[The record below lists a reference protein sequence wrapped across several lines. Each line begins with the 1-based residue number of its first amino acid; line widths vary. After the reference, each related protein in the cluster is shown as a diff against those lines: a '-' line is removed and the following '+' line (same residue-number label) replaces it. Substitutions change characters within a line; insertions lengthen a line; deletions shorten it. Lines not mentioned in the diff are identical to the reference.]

1 MPRVVAAVSALSSN
15 ADTAYWV
22 VSGEMLGLVLLF
34 QALFKIFI
42 LTPGVHGEF
51 KFAVHSQAA
60 DGHHSV
66 NISHYRLSVSVGGAT
81 ASVALRAGRPHAS
94 SE

>member
-34 QALFKIFI
+34 QAFFFLRKRESCDALFTVNLSLRF
-42 LTPGVHGEF
+42 T
-51 KFAVHSQAA
+51 ARQAE
-60 DGHHSV
+60 D
-66 NISHYRLSVSVGGAT
+66 T
-81 ASVALRAGRPHAS
+81 TQ
-94 SE
+94 